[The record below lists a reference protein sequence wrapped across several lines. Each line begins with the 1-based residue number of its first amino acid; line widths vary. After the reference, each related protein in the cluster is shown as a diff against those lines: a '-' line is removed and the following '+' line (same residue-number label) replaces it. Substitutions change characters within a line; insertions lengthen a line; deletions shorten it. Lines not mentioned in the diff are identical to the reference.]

1 MSPWDCRCV
10 KTYNLWLFL
19 QVALNAKHCLHFLYL
34 PSWPIPHTAFFFF
47 FRWDEWEKALVLQ
60 HVMAHKPLLSRWF
73 PTLWRAESNPRGFTL
88 CSQKQPSFACPM
100 LQLLLSQWWAGCVL
114 LQSLQKMGP
123 LQSNFLSYLQGH
135 FVSSLVRTGSNI
147 WLQRQLLAWA
157 SFQARWK

>member
-1 MSPWDCRCV
+1 MCRDLQSLAILAGCSECQTLSSFPLFAIMTNS
-10 KTYNLWLFL
+10 TY
-19 QVALNAKHCLHFLYL
+19 
-34 PSWPIPHTAFFFF
+34 SFFFF

-123 LQSNFLSYLQGH
+123 LQSNFLSYLQSH